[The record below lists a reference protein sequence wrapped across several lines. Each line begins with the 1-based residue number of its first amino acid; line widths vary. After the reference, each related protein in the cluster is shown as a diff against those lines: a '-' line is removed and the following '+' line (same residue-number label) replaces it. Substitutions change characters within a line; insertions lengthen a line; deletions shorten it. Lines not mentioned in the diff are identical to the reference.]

1 MLSFRFLLSSVFF
14 HTSHSLVVLFRSS
27 SVSKQS
33 LFVSFLNIFKKW
45 FNLSIEDNPSQ
56 PKPIIQ
62 LQVQKFFIAHHIC
75 MCCACKIEK
84 QTNKIVGQ
92 FHLVKW
98 CSVWRVWCMKTS
110 FSSPQTHTRTAPVYG
125 GHLLRRDFFMW
136 TSYSFIGCREKCCV
150 YHWVRFLFCDE
161 LRVGVAGLRREKQ
174 HGHGVV
180 NRWILT
186 SVWGSG
192 VSGGASCHW
201 RYEPSQKCVCV
212 YFFFLLPFYL
222 HTHIHCTG
230 NVRRIKPWP
239 LAAFW
244 K

>member
-14 HTSHSLVVLFRSS
+14 HTSHSLVVLSRSS

-33 LFVSFLNIFKKW
+33 LFVSFLNILKKW

-110 FSSPQTHTRTAPVYG
+110 FSSPQSPKHILGQHQYTAAIFCVVTFSCERLI
-125 GHLLRRDFFMW
+125 HLLVVEKSVVSTIGSDFCFVMNCGLEWPGCGERNNTDTASW
-136 TSYSFIGCREKCCV
+136 T
-150 YHWVRFLFCDE
+150 
-161 LRVGVAGLRREKQ
+161 VGYWR
-174 HGHGVV
+174 
-180 NRWILT
+180 
-186 SVWGSG
+186 
-192 VSGGASCHW
+192 VSGAAELAVALAVTEGMNHH
-201 RYEPSQKCVCV
+201 KNVCVCI
-212 YFFFLLPFYL
+212 FFSSFPFIYAP
-222 HTHIHCTG
+222 TYI
-230 NVRRIKPWP
+230 VRETCVALNRD
-239 LAAFW
+239 L
-244 K
+244 